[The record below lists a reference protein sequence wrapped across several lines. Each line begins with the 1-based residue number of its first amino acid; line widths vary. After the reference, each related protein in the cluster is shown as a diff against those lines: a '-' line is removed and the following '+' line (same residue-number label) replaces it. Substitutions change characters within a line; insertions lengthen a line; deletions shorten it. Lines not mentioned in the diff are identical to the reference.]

1 MTRLDDLRLQAE
13 TVGFRIFS
21 LLFCKYFLFWGTLAA
36 FAGGI
41 YFLIANVTAYKNE
54 VPGLILC
61 LALILSTLFISLFTA
76 LRRRP
81 SQEQIITLLDRVNHS
96 GGMLLS
102 ASEMAESGWEAKLAV
117 NELPVIKLHSPK
129 AFFIFAAALLFVF
142 AAYLAPP
149 AVKAAMN
156 GSHMD
161 IKNET
166 QALTE
171 QLQVLEEEKII
182 TQKEAMNLREQME
195 KMEKNAAGEDP
206 VKTWEALD
214 HMKES
219 LSSKAQEFA
228 EKAARKAETM
238 ALSQKVLEALKEA
251 RKNASASDHNMA
263 MDEMAKLMQK
273 LAENSPE
280 LSENLSKELKNMLCE
295 GKLTMDGLEQ
305 LLNSQQLTQKQ
316 LEALMKKLKERGLC
330 NKSGGNCSSGEG
342 ETKMVTRENF
352 EELMKMLD
360 EASDGKCGK
369 CSMTY
374 MMAVCCAP
382 GKGGISRGRGDAP
395 MTWNDKEISR
405 DDVKLKAVAL
415 PGDAVS
421 SLKKSKLLG
430 VSYGAAETNPNAV
443 ISTGHLSG
451 VEVKGTRTNRFVLMP
466 KHRTV
471 IKKYF
476 DKDNN

>member
-1 MTRLDDLRLQAE
+1 MNQLDDLRLQAKA
-13 TVGFRIFS
+13 VGFRIFS
-21 LLFCKYFLFWGTLAA
+21 LLFCKYFLYWGTLAA
-36 FAGGI
+36 FTGGI
-41 YFLIANVTAYKNE
+41 YFLIANVTAFKNE
-54 VPGLILC
+54 LPGLILC
-61 LALILSTLFISLFTA
+61 LVLILSTLFISLFTA
-76 LRRRP
+76 LRKRP
-81 SQEQIITLLDRVNHS
+81 SPEQIITLLDRVNHS

-102 ASEMAESGWEAKLAV
+102 ASEIIDSGWEEKLAV
-117 NELPVIKLHSPK
+117 NELPAIKLHSPK
-129 AFFIFAAALLFVF
+129 AFVIFAAALLFIF

-149 AVKAAMN
+149 AVKAAIN

-161 IKNET
+161 IRNET
-166 QALTE
+166 ETLTE
-171 QLQVLEEEKII
+171 QLQVLEDEKII
-182 TQKEAMNLREQME
+182 TQKEALNLREQME

-206 VKTWEALD
+206 VKTWEAID

-228 EKAARKAETM
+228 EKAARKAETLT
-238 ALSQKVLEALKEA
+238 LSQKALQALKDA
-251 RKNASASDHNMA
+251 RKGASASDYNMA
-263 MDEMAKLMQK
+263 MGEMAKLMQK
-273 LAENSPE
+273 LVENSPK
-280 LSENLSKELKNMLCE
+280 LSEKLSQELKDMLAE
-295 GKLTMDGLEQ
+295 GKLDMDGLEQ

-316 LEALMKKLKERGLC
+316 LEALLKKLKERGLC
-330 NKSGGNCSSGEG
+330 NKGGKCNSGEC
-342 ETKMVTRENF
+342 ETKMITRENF
-352 EELMKMLD
+352 DELMKMLD
-360 EASDGKCGK
+360 EASGGKDGK

-374 MMAVCCAP
+374 MLAVCCP
-382 GKGGISRGRGDAP
+382 GKGGINRGRGDAP

-430 VSYGAAETNPNAV
+430 ISYGAAETNPDAV

-451 VEVKGTRTNRFVLMP
+451 VKVKGTKTNRFVLMP

-476 DKDNN
+476 DKE